1 MRPRVTRWDGY
12 RGARAAALQGLAE
25 VPAMALGVVHCVA
38 ACAIGPDPDLG
49 HVRAGGL
56 CTIPVGWQVRDRD
69 ALQLGDL
76 TESGG
81 SAEAGPGGAQHDD
94 TAVIEQQFPVPDCP
108 VAARIAHPL
117 GEAEGLDQPV
127 HCRTGVGVQKIGND
141 LRIRIV
147 LWHGSNFTADPAGA
161 LLAAGTTGLLLVR
174 LARLR
179 PDVVLA
185 GGL

>member
-1 MRPRVTRWDGY
+1 
-12 RGARAAALQGLAE
+12 
-25 VPAMALGVVHCVA
+25 MALGVVRCVA
-38 ACAIGPDPDLG
+38 ACAVGPDPDLG

-81 SAEAGPGGAQHDD
+81 SAEVSPGGAQHDD
-94 TAVIEQQFPVPDCP
+94 TAVVEQQFPVPDCP
-108 VAARIAHPL
+108 VAARIPHPL

-127 HCRTGVGVQKIGND
+127 HGRAGVGVQKIGND
-141 LRIRIV
+141 LRIWMV
-147 LWHGSNFTADPAGA
+147 LWHGSNFIAGPAGG
-161 LLAAGTTGLLLVR
+161 LLAAGTAGLLVVGP
-174 LARLR
+174 ACLR